1 MHFQIFQ
8 MALNSCCTF
17 WRPSICE
24 ISLIWSFLCAS
35 FCFFLFFLSIL
46 SFLPYSFLPSPT
58 LRLLV
63 ILANIF
69 INSRHIFWYLDAW
82 IPGLLIDIFG
92 GPHQSVAC
100 FAWSWGTIRAWNWQS
115 RIIQKKSGSFNNDQN
130 VYFLAVFKFFVKF
143 FDFSRTNWYYMLK
156 GTIKSYHPWKN
167 E

>member
-24 ISLIWSFLCAS
+24 ISTYIIWSFLCAS
-35 FCFFLFFLSIL
+35 FCFFSFFFLSIL
-46 SFLPYSFLPSPT
+46 CFLPYSFLPSLT

-82 IPGLLIDIFG
+82 ITGLLIDIFG

-100 FAWSWGTIRAWNWQS
+100 LACQMEFNRQQS
-115 RIIQKKSGSFNNDQN
+115 RGSTHEGNLWVNLTQTDGI
-130 VYFLAVFKFFVKF
+130 
-143 FDFSRTNWYYMLK
+143 D
-156 GTIKSYHPWKN
+156 GSYWWLQIYP
-167 E
+167 